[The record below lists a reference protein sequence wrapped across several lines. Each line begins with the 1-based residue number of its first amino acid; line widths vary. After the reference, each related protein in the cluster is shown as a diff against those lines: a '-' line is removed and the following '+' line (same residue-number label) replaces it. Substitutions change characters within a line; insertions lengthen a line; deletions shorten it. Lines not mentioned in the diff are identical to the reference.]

1 MGFFDNLKKGLK
13 STRDNF
19 VGKINNLVSGYK
31 IINEEFYEELEEILI
46 CADLGVQTSLKL
58 IEKLRLVEKSKKI
71 ESTEE
76 IRQELQSLIEEILNN
91 NAQPMNLKSG
101 RVNFILIAGVNG
113 VGKTTTAG
121 KLAYHYA
128 QAGKKVL
135 LVAGD
140 TFRAAAREQLAVWAE
155 RANCFFLS
163 QEEGTDP
170 AAIAHDA
177 VQMALARKIDVVIMD
192 TAGRLH
198 NKVNL
203 MEEMK
208 KIRRVV
214 ARELEGAPHETMLV
228 LDATTGQNA
237 IEQAKMFHAALELSS
252 IALTKLDGTAK
263 GGIVIAIGDQLG
275 IPVKFIGV
283 GEQAKDLDEFAA
295 EMFSKALF
303 KG

>member
-1 MGFFDNLKKGLK
+1 MGFFDSLKKGLNK
-13 STRDNF
+13 TRTNF

-31 IINEEFYEELEEILI
+31 IINEDFYEELEEILI
-46 CADLGVQTSLKL
+46 GADVGVQTSLKL
-58 IEKLRLVEKSKKI
+58 IEKLHLIEKAKRI

-76 IRQELQSLIEEILNN
+76 IQKELQGLMEEILNN
-91 NAQPMNLKSG
+91 NAKPMNLVDG

-121 KLAYHYA
+121 KLAYHYV

-140 TFRAAAREQLAVWAE
+140 TFRAAAREQLAIWAE
-155 RANCFFLS
+155 RANCSFLS

-177 VQMALARKIDVVIMD
+177 VQMAIARKIDVVIMD

-198 NKVNL
+198 NKINL

-214 ARELEGAPHETMLV
+214 ARELSGGPHETMLV

-237 IEQAKMFHAALELSS
+237 VEQAKIFHEALELTS

-263 GGIVIAIGDQLG
+263 GGIVISIGDQLG

-283 GEQAKDLDEFAA
+283 GEQAKDLDEFEA

-303 KG
+303 NE